1 MAKYLNLTGLQTLWT
16 KIKAVFAPKENGVY
30 YVPGTSGYANWSAN
44 TAYAVGANVV
54 NPSGECWTCKTAHT
68 SGSSWSSTNWNR
80 ISAVALTGTIDGVT
94 ALYAGLKI
102 AYRFQVLG
110 GEGSTTLNVNN
121 LGAKT
126 ITRGTGAF
134 YRWTIGRN
142 GVAILVYDGSAWRF
156 GDYDSNDQYVLPD
169 AYCSTAAGTQAK
181 AATSIG
187 FSYSRHNNI
196 PFRINFINAN
206 TYDGNLTLNVN
217 SQGAKPLW
225 INGSASSSSNKT
237 IVVGVYWCYYDGTQ
251 FQLWTDKSLWAYKYR
266 GDGSSL
272 TETFSAASSRANIAS
287 GESNATIFGK
297 IAKWLGDL
305 KALAFKDKVGTGDV
319 ESGTYG
325 ISVSGNAATASA
337 AQSGS
342 ALETAIN
349 GKYAKPSGGI
359 PKTDLASAVQ
369 TSLGKADS
377 ALQSES
383 DPVFSASPAAGIT
396 SNDISNWNGKVNK
409 SEMSVTPGT
418 GGDADKTTIQLKS
431 GTSATVLTQHQDLSG
446 KQDVANLTNVLDLAD
461 HPDTKYPNV
470 WAVYEALSE
479 VTVDAVSKST
489 AYVEAMHVATS
500 YSTANF
506 INVGM
511 YDYAHNDDAVYY
523 PTSSVNPDGVIGGGT
538 FDSIVMDKGFSWFPC
553 SRGAQEF
560 YLYHLW
566 TGDFNGS
573 FHLENLFNTALTPA
587 NPARR
592 FRLVITNDCDYKFN
606 LTFDKN
612 TGSTDISIMSNIAE
626 TSSSLTVEIPGNST
640 IAIDVLIPRCF
651 AKFGITQMCAVIRV
665 YPVVMQV
672 HNSKVSTVY
681 NMNDFTN
688 PGTYQ
693 IVLSSKTT
701 NKPTSVNGRMTLQV
715 TNSDGYINQ
724 MILDEYVYYRVRT
737 SSGSWGAWKKFTTE
751 TA

>member
-121 LGAKT
+121 LGAKA

-181 AATSIG
+181 AAISIG
-187 FSYSRHNNI
+187 FIYSRHNNI
-196 PFRINFINAN
+196 PFRIYFTNAN

-237 IVVGVYWCYYDGTQ
+237 IAVGVYWCYYDGTQ

-287 GESNATIFGK
+287 GEFNATIFGK
-297 IAKWLGDL
+297 IAKWFSDL

-325 ISVSGNAATASA
+325 ISVSGNAGTASA

-349 GKYAKPSGGI
+349 GKSPTSHTHKVKINGTEKTIAATSGAAVDLGTYLTAHQDISGKMNASGNNAVAPSGDGGNGATATLLNNLTGPNDLSDITSDNVLIITSNSDGNYQSRWYKRPLSKLWPWIKSKLTGSDVNIGGSAARATYGSNVNLDSQSVSLLTKVKELGQNNLHYARFFTSGDGGASNITDRPVTGAEGFVCEAIASRRASSSDYRYQLIYWRRGI
-359 PKTDLASAVQ
+359 NVPYYANITTASTSISWVQ
-369 TSLGKADS
+369 
-377 ALQSES
+377 
-383 DPVFSASPAAGIT
+383 GIT
-396 SNDISNWNGKVNK
+396 SSNG
-409 SEMSVTPGT
+409 
-418 GGDADKTTIQLKS
+418 
-431 GTSATVLTQHQDLSG
+431 
-446 KQDVANLTNVLDLAD
+446 
-461 HPDTKYPNV
+461 Y
-470 WAVYEALSE
+470 
-479 VTVDAVSKST
+479 
-489 AYVEAMHVATS
+489 
-500 YSTANF
+500 
-506 INVGM
+506 
-511 YDYAHNDDAVYY
+511 
-523 PTSSVNPDGVIGGGT
+523 GGGIAMGSGNGNT
-538 FDSIVMDKGFSWFPC
+538 LERSLSYKVEVVLEDGSAAQSGWKLCVSDSV
-553 SRGAQEF
+553 
-560 YLYHLW
+560 
-566 TGDFNGS
+566 GS
-573 FHLENLFNTALTPA
+573 
-587 NPARR
+587 
-592 FRLVITNDCDYKFN
+592 DDQ
-606 LTFDKN
+606 
-612 TGSTDISIMSNIAE
+612 
-626 TSSSLTVEIPGNST
+626 T
-640 IAIDVLIPRCF
+640 I
-651 AKFGITQMCAVIRV
+651 
-665 YPVVMQV
+665 Y
-672 HNSKVSTVY
+672 
-681 NMNDFTN
+681 FT
-688 PGTYQ
+688 
-693 IVLSSKTT
+693 
-701 NKPTSVNGRMTLQV
+701 
-715 TNSDGYINQ
+715 
-724 MILDEYVYYRVRT
+724 
-737 SSGSWGAWKKFTTE
+737 
-751 TA
+751 

>member
-121 LGAKT
+121 LGAKA

-134 YRWTIGRN
+134 FRWTIGRN

-181 AATSIG
+181 AAISIG
-187 FSYSRHNNI
+187 FIYSRHNNI
-196 PFRINFINAN
+196 PFRIYFTNAN

-237 IVVGVYWCYYDGTQ
+237 IAVGVYWCYYDGTQ

-272 TETFSAASSRANIAS
+272 TETFTAASSRANIAS

-305 KALAFKDKVGTGDV
+305 KSLAFKDKVSDSDI
-319 ESGTYG
+319 SGT
-325 ISVSGNAATASA
+325 ISDNHIASE
-337 AQSGS
+337 S
-342 ALETAIN
+342 TWN
-349 GKYAKPSGGI
+349 GKYTKPSGGI

-369 TSLGKADS
+369 TSLGKADT

-396 SNDISNWNGKVNK
+396 SGNITGWNGKAD
-409 SEMSVTPGT
+409 GT
-418 GGDADKTTIQLKS
+418 
-431 GTSATVLTQHQDLSG
+431 HF
-446 KQDVANLTNVLDLAD
+446 
-461 HPDTKYPNV
+461 H
-470 WAVYEALSE
+470 SE
-479 VTVDAVSKST
+479 VLNVTDSITRFLKMSFSGRVGRCSAIVTMGANNGNNAMYSCVFRLSFFYGGSGNVGNFGIDLLSTDDISKKPLVYYDSNSIYIGLANALNMGVTVTVVMSC
-489 AYVEAMHVATS
+489 ENTS
-500 YSTANF
+500 YVTYSTVTRAEATGSSKTNLP
-506 INVGM
+506 INK
-511 YDYAHNDDAVYY
+511 AAVF
-523 PTSSVNPDGVIGGGT
+523 TEEADGRIA
-538 FDSIVMDKGFSWFPC
+538 FSM
-553 SRGAQEF
+553 
-560 YLYHLW
+560 
-566 TGDFNGS
+566 
-573 FHLENLFNTALTPA
+573 FNTATQQ
-587 NPARR
+587 
-592 FRLVITNDCDYKFN
+592 K
-606 LTFDKN
+606 
-612 TGSTDISIMSNIAE
+612 IAY
-626 TSSSLTVEIPGNST
+626 
-640 IAIDVLIPRCF
+640 
-651 AKFGITQMCAVIRV
+651 AVQGRV
-665 YPVVMQV
+665 
-672 HNSKVSTVY
+672 NGVSTSLIFDIADTVGTEEGVIY
-681 NMNDFTN
+681 FT
-688 PGTYQ
+688 
-693 IVLSSKTT
+693 
-701 NKPTSVNGRMTLQV
+701 
-715 TNSDGYINQ
+715 
-724 MILDEYVYYRVRT
+724 
-737 SSGSWGAWKKFTTE
+737 
-751 TA
+751 

>member
-1 MAKYLNLTGLQTLWT
+1 MAKYLNLTGLQTLWE
-16 KIKAVFAPKENGVY
+16 KIKSFFALKENGVY

-156 GDYDSNDQYVLPD
+156 GDYDSNDQYVLTD

-187 FSYSRHNNI
+187 FNYSRHNNI
-196 PFRINFINAN
+196 PFRIYFTAAN
-206 TYDGNLTLNVN
+206 TYNGNLTLNVN
-217 SQGAKPLW
+217 SQGAKALW

-237 IVVGVYWCYYDGTQ
+237 IAIGVYWCYYDGTQ

-272 TETFSAASSRANIAS
+272 TETFTAASSRANIAS

-305 KALAFKDKVGTGDV
+305 KALAFKDNVSDSDI
-319 ESGTYG
+319 SGT
-325 ISVSGNAATASA
+325 ISDNHIASA
-337 AQSGS
+337 S
-342 ALETAIN
+342 TWN

-359 PKTDLASAVQ
+359 PKTDFASAVQ

-383 DPVFSASPAAGIT
+383 DPVFSASPAAGIS
-396 SNDISNWNGKVNK
+396 SNDISNWNGKANK

-431 GTSATVLTQHQDLSG
+431 GTSATVLTQHQDITTKLNIEHY
-446 KQDVANLTNVLDLAD
+446 DF
-461 HPDTKYPNV
+461 HPD
-470 WAVYEALSE
+470 S
-479 VTVDAVSKST
+479 
-489 AYVEAMHVATS
+489 
-500 YSTANF
+500 
-506 INVGM
+506 
-511 YDYAHNDDAVYY
+511 
-523 PTSSVNPDGVIGGGT
+523 TSSIKNWNALNRNAVVNIERSQAVGV
-538 FDSIVMDKGFSWFPC
+538 
-553 SRGAQEF
+553 
-560 YLYHLW
+560 
-566 TGDFNGS
+566 NGS
-573 FHLENLFNTALTPA
+573 PESGNMNALT
-587 NPARR
+587 
-592 FRLVITNDCDYKFN
+592 L
-606 LTFDKN
+606 L
-612 TGSTDISIMSNIAE
+612 
-626 TSSSLTVEIPGNST
+626 
-640 IAIDVLIPRCF
+640 
-651 AKFGITQMCAVIRV
+651 
-665 YPVVMQV
+665 
-672 HNSKVSTVY
+672 
-681 NMNDFTN
+681 
-688 PGTYQ
+688 
-693 IVLSSKTT
+693 
-701 NKPTSVNGRMTLQV
+701 
-715 TNSDGYINQ
+715 SDGYLVQVAFGNDI
-724 MILDEYVYYRVRT
+724 YYRERT
-737 SSGSWGAWKKFTTE
+737 QSGTFRDWRNVVTSNSIKKIVKDTIIGTDAD
-751 TA
+751 TLYVLI